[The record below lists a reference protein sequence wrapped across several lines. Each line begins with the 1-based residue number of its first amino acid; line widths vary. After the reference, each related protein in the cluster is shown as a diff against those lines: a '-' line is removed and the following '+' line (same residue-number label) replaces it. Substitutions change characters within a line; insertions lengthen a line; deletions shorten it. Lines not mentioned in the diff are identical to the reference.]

1 MEKLYHVCHVLDKEF
16 FGIGIVFVVSIF
28 RLMLYLSIFSAKIR
42 TFAFQI
48 TVAKN
53 MQHSVSDYEI
63 MSPVGSYESLM
74 AAIQGGADSIYF
86 GIEGL
91 NMRAKSS
98 NNFTIDDL
106 HQIAQICREHHIKSY
121 LTVNTIIYNNDMQL
135 MQRIID
141 AAKEARLSAIIA
153 ADVAALMYAR
163 SIGVEV
169 HLSTQLNITNTESLK
184 FYAQFADVV
193 VLARELNLD
202 QVAAI
207 HRDIVE
213 QQIKG
218 PSGELIRIE
227 MFAHGAL
234 CMAVSGKCYLSLHE
248 KNLSANRG
256 ACNQICRRGYTV
268 KDRDSE
274 IELDIDNEYIMSP
287 KDLKT
292 IHFMNKMM
300 DAGVRVFK
308 IEGRARGP
316 EYVRIVTECYKE
328 AVQAY
333 CEGNYTEEKIEN
345 WNERLATVFNRG
357 FWDGYYL
364 GQRLGEWT
372 HRYGSGA
379 TKRKVYV
386 GKAIKYFGNL
396 GVAEFLVETQ
406 SLKQGDELL
415 ITGPTTGAL
424 FLTADYMRVDLQT
437 VETVSKGEHFSIK
450 TPEKIR
456 PNDQL
461 YKMVAAERRGTAH
474 ER

>member
-1 MEKLYHVCHVLDKEF
+1 MRNINEF
-16 FGIGIVFVVSIF
+16 
-28 RLMLYLSIFSAKIR
+28 
-42 TFAFQI
+42 
-48 TVAKN
+48 
-53 MQHSVSDYEI
+53 EI

-91 NMRAKSS
+91 NMRARSS
-98 NNFTIDDL
+98 NNFTIEDL
-106 HQIAQICREHHIKSY
+106 HKIVGICKENGLKSY
-121 LTVNTIIYNNDMQL
+121 LTVNTIIYDNDMDL
-135 MQRIID
+135 MRKIVN
-141 AAKEARLSAIIA
+141 AAKEANLSAIIA
-153 ADVAALMYAR
+153 SDVAVMMYAR
-163 SIGVEV
+163 SINVEV

-184 FYAQFADVV
+184 FYAQFADVA
-193 VLARELNLD
+193 VLARELNLE
-202 QVAAI
+202 QVASI
-207 HRDIVE
+207 YKDIVE
-213 QQIKG
+213 QEIKG

-227 MFAHGAL
+227 MFCHGAL

-248 KNLSANRG
+248 KDRSANRG
-256 ACNQICRRGYTV
+256 DCNQICRRAYTV
-268 KDRDSE
+268 KDKDGD

-316 EYVRIVTECYKE
+316 EYVRLVTSCYKE

-333 CEGNYTEEKIEN
+333 CDGTFDEERISVWDEK
-345 WNERLATVFNRG
+345 LSTVFNRG

-386 GKAIKYFGNL
+386 GKAIKHFTNI
-396 GVAEFLVETQ
+396 GVTEFLVEAQ
-406 SLKQGDELL
+406 NIKEGEELL
-415 ITGPTTGAL
+415 ITGPTTGAI
-424 FLTADYMRVDLQT
+424 FLTAEDLRVNTMQ
-437 VETVSKGEHFSIK
+437 VKEVVKGENFSIK
-450 TPEKIR
+450 VAEKIR

-461 YKMVAAERRGTAH
+461 YKMVKAERRGTAH